1 MLDLVGLPGFGDRR
15 VDTLSGGEAQRVA
28 LARALVAAPALL
40 LLDEPLAA
48 LDRPLRERVLPYL
61 IRIRDEFSI
70 PMIYVSH
77 DPAEVNAI
85 ADWVLVLD
93 QGRVV
98 RRGPTA

>member
-1 MLDLVGLPGFGDRR
+1 
-15 VDTLSGGEAQRVA
+15 
-28 LARALVAAPALL
+28 
-40 LLDEPLAA
+40 
-48 LDRPLRERVLPYL
+48 
-61 IRIRDEFSI
+61 
-70 PMIYVSH
+70 MIYVSH